1 MRKTTLF
8 LCLLGLFVLCSFSA
22 AAENPILPAPA
33 KVVVV
38 DGDLARQC
46 LARAREGS
54 EAGYSFIVECLRGL
68 DRQDVER
75 LAGLVREELGGQAAH
90 AAAEIPPKGDL
101 RAAWLLNLLHAESET
116 LAFDL
121 AEDGFFIQRIGPGKR
136 YRFRTFGNEVLVVRM
151 DDATLAACKG
161 CERDMKGAS
170 RLFLRKMP
178 SGGEYYA
185 VAWRW
190 LIKARA
196 APPAPNPDGR
206 HVPYLMNQH
215 PPHVRSPR

>member
-1 MRKTTLF
+1 MRKTTLS
-8 LCLLGLFVLCSFSA
+8 LCLLGLFALYSFSA
-22 AAENPILPAPA
+22 AAENSISPAPA
-33 KVVVV
+33 KAVVV
-38 DGDLARQC
+38 DRDLARQC
-46 LARAREGS
+46 LAGARKGR
-54 EAGYSFIVECLRGL
+54 EAGYSSSIENVRGL
-68 DRQDVER
+68 GRQDIER
-75 LAGLVREELGGQAAH
+75 LTVLVQEELGVQTAH

-101 RAAWLLNLLHAESET
+101 RAAWLLNFLHAESET

-121 AEDGFFIQRIGPGKR
+121 AEDGFFIRRIGPGKR

-151 DDATLAACKG
+151 DDATLAACEG

-196 APPAPNPDGR
+196 EPPAPNPNGL

-215 PPHVRSPR
+215 PPYGRSPR